1 MSIREKMYEDV
12 GQCMAFLNEQNRREF
27 VRFLYENYAATAVE
41 MANDI
46 IKLNDRARAKG
57 VDVRKLKDKKTVDI
71 NIE

>member
-27 VRFLYENYAATAVE
+27 VKFLYDNYAATSVE
-41 MANDI
+41 LANDI
-46 IKLNDRARAKG
+46 LRVNERARAKG